1 MMKIFICLV
10 TSSSISNQKVLLKSF
25 LTKNERIWTR
35 ISSNWHMSI
44 FPPIFQNL
52 SRLSK
57 HSSTTRRKFPGIMQ
71 RLRNEEWQSL
81 WKSSRFSPFLSLQK
95 EEYCVRF
102 RWYPNPTSP
111 AFAEIILQSI
121 ACWWVGCVC
130 VCKQSPLQWA
140 RIVMIMGL
148 NPSIVKNCMS
158 RIIWQNGR

>member
-1 MMKIFICLV
+1 MIKEFICLV
-10 TSSSISNQKVLLKSF
+10 ISDSISNQKVLLKGF

-35 ISSNWHMSI
+35 ISSNWQMS
-44 FPPIFQNL
+44 P
-52 SRLSK
+52 RLSK
-57 HSSTTRRKFPGIMQ
+57 HWSTTRGKFPGFHAKDFEM
-71 RLRNEEWQSL
+71 RNDNPLWQN
-81 WKSSRFSPFLSLQK
+81 SRFSPFLSLQK

-102 RWYPNPTSP
+102 RWYPTTSP
-111 AFAEIILQSI
+111 AFEEIILQSI

-130 VCKQSPLQWA
+130 VCKQSPLQRA

>member
-1 MMKIFICLV
+1 MMKVFICLV
-10 TSSSISNQKVLLKSF
+10 TSDSISNQKVLLKGF

-35 ISSNWHMSI
+35 ISSNWQMSI
-44 FPPIFQNL
+44 FPQYFKIFQDCQNIQAP
-52 SRLSK
+52 
-57 HSSTTRRKFPGIMQ
+57 PGENFQDFMQ

-81 WKSSRFSPFLSLQK
+81 WQSSRFSPFLSLQK

-130 VCKQSPLQWA
+130 VYANNRHCSGHESSWSWALIPPL
-140 RIVMIMGL
+140 
-148 NPSIVKNCMS
+148 S
-158 RIIWQNGR
+158 RIAWAE